1 MYEKDS
7 FKKRNGLII
16 AYFLSA
22 FTFNYFYIEI
32 NFIYSFLL
40 SIAELLI
47 MLPFIKYRKEKES
60 RNSIKF
66 KSNFMNKWKKNK
78 ENKNKENDKLNK

>member
-22 FTFNYFYIEI
+22 LTFNCFYIEI
-32 NFIYSFLL
+32 DFIYSLLL
-40 SIAELLI
+40 SVAEVLI

-66 KSNFMNKWKKNK
+66 KSNFMNKWKKSK
-78 ENKNKENDKLNK
+78 ENKTEKNAV